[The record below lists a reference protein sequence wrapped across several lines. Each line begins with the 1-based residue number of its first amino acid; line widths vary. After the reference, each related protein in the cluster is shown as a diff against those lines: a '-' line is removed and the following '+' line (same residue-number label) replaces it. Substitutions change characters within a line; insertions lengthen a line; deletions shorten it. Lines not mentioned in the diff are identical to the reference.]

1 MIEKR
6 NLLTLFALLLCFTT
20 GLTQNTRQEDKQTDN
35 VNTQK
40 GISLEQFID
49 LYCEVIHRDDSLNV
63 GRTLTYRLLN
73 GFDIDQLVRTKFD
86 SLAQLKVRQSVD
98 LDSARLELTEEV
110 VIKAISICPVIDSL
124 LGYDGKQRPAY
135 AYLSQSLCQCL
146 SKKRAELKD
155 DAFYFFKY
163 RFFKDTCY
171 RQIISD
177 ESVQN
182 VILTANNFQ
191 SKTEVEAFD
200 NNFRG
205 FFFKNCLEEKQL
217 AANFI
222 LLFKKEAQILDKRY
236 ALKGETLSKIQEEN
250 VLTVIKAVSSEQF
263 SYYRV
268 DNVFGHRLLEKK
280 NLNAL
285 DAANNSLKNQK
296 SIDWIK
302 DKIHPVE
309 GVTQYRVVVFKYSE
323 QAKKNIVICQLE
335 FDFYGENG
343 SLMIDEFRF
352 TPRLKVADLQK
363 LENRINKKY

>member
-1 MIEKR
+1 MILKKK
-6 NLLTLFALLLCFTT
+6 NLLTLFISLLCFIT
-20 GLTQNTRQEDKQTDN
+20 GLTQNIKQENDN
-35 VNTQK
+35 PHSQK
-40 GISLEQFID
+40 DINIEQFVD
-49 LYCEVIHRDDSLNV
+49 LYCEVIHREDGLNV
-63 GRTLTYRLLN
+63 GKTLTYRLLN
-73 GFDIDQLVRTKFD
+73 GFVIDQSIKAKFD
-86 SLAQLKVRQSVD
+86 SLAQLKIRQSVD

-124 LGYDGKQRPAY
+124 LGYDGKQRPAF
-135 AYLSQSLCQCL
+135 AYLSQSLCQCI

-155 DAFYFFKY
+155 DAFFYFKY

-171 RQIISD
+171 QQIISD

-200 NNFRG
+200 NNFKG

-217 AANFI
+217 AANYI
-222 LLFKKEAQILDKRY
+222 LLVKKEAQELDKRY
-236 ALKGETLSKIQEEN
+236 ALKGEALSKIQENN
-250 VLTVIKAVSSEQF
+250 VITVIKAINSEQF

-268 DNVFGHRLLEKK
+268 NNVFGYRFLEKK

-296 SIDWIK
+296 NIDWIT
-302 DKIHPVE
+302 DKFYPVE

-323 QAKKNIVICQLE
+323 QAKKNIVVCQLE
-335 FDFYGENG
+335 FDFLGEKG
-343 SLMIDEFRF
+343 STTIDEFRF
-352 TPRLKVADLQK
+352 IPRLKVVDLQK